1 MSAFND
7 NAVKNALVLMIAYST
22 DAASQRSAEILI
34 PLAGG
39 LFILPFFLCSATAG
53 QLADQHDKAWLIRLI
68 KFSEIALM
76 MAAAAGVLL
85 GSTTALLVIL
95 FVMGIEAA
103 FLGPLKY
110 AILPDLLAPHE
121 LLLGNA
127 LVEAGTFIAILL
139 GTIAGVLI
147 AGHHGAMIVAA
158 LIIMV
163 ALAAWAASLAIPG
176 TSPAAARSPLEW
188 NLFAATGRIIR
199 EAAREKIL
207 FYSILGISW
216 FWLAGAIYL
225 SQFPA
230 YVRFSLG
237 GEQAV
242 VTLFLTV
249 FTIGIAIGSLLCS
262 RILGG
267 RISARTVPWGA
278 LGIALFSIDLWW
290 ASPPAVAGGG
300 TLLGLRPF
308 LSSPAHWRILVDL
321 LGIAVSGGIFI
332 VPLYVLL
339 QAASARAQRARAIAA
354 NNVINAAAMVIAAV
368 ATMALIAVGVSV
380 PGLFLLTGGATLI
393 VAAWFWRLQPSLS
406 IGADQ
411 IRGRQEMTEIAN
423 DPLSAF
429 RLNGKVALITGG
441 GSGIGRA
448 TAAALAGVGAAVAVL
463 DIDPVRAAAAA
474 EEIAALGRPVSSQAA
489 DVTDE
494 KSVDAAIDAVAARHG
509 GIDIL
514 VNSAGIG
521 IRRAAVEL
529 PLAEWDKVVAVNL
542 TGVFLCS
549 RAAARQMM
557 RRGGGAIV
565 NLASIM
571 GFSGGGIY
579 PNVSYQATKGAVVNM
594 TRALAVEWASSGI
607 RVNAVAPTWVR
618 TNLTAPL
625 LDQPGVMERI
635 AALTPMGRLA
645 TPEEIAHA
653 ILYLASPAAAM
664 VTGHTLAVDGG
675 FLAQ

>member
-1 MSAFND
+1 M
-7 NAVKNALVLMIAYST
+7 
-22 DAASQRSAEILI
+22 
-34 PLAGG
+34 
-39 LFILPFFLCSATAG
+39 
-53 QLADQHDKAWLIRLI
+53 
-68 KFSEIALM
+68 
-76 MAAAAGVLL
+76 
-85 GSTTALLVIL
+85 
-95 FVMGIEAA
+95 
-103 FLGPLKY
+103 
-110 AILPDLLAPHE
+110 
-121 LLLGNA
+121 
-127 LVEAGTFIAILL
+127 
-139 GTIAGVLI
+139 
-147 AGHHGAMIVAA
+147 
-158 LIIMV
+158 
-163 ALAAWAASLAIPG
+163 
-176 TSPAAARSPLEW
+176 
-188 NLFAATGRIIR
+188 
-199 EAAREKIL
+199 
-207 FYSILGISW
+207 
-216 FWLAGAIYL
+216 
-225 SQFPA
+225 
-230 YVRFSLG
+230 
-237 GEQAV
+237 
-242 VTLFLTV
+242 TLFLTV

-267 RISARTVPWGA
+267 RISAGTVPWGA

-290 ASPPAVAGGG
+290 ASPPAAAEAG

-308 LSSPAHWRILVDL
+308 LSSPAHWRILIDL

-380 PGLFLLTGGATLI
+380 PGLFLLTGGATPDRRRL
-393 VAAWFWRLQPSLS
+393 VLAAATEVG

-411 IRGRQEMTEIAN
+411 IRGRQEMTAIAN
-423 DPLSAF
+423 DPLPAF
-429 RLNGKVALITGG
+429 RLNGKVAVITGG

-448 TAAALAGVGAAVAVL
+448 TAAALAGVGAAVAVI
-463 DIDPVRAAAAA
+463 DIDPVRAAAVA
-474 EEIAALGRPVSSQAA
+474 EEIGALGRPVSSHAA

-494 KSVDAAIDAVAARHG
+494 KSVDAAIDAVASRHG

-635 AALTPMGRLA
+635 AGTDPNGTAGDAGGDRARDPLPRKPGGGDGHRSHARRRRRLSGSVTRARTRLGRNASASRSAVANSSSADDELTPERPTTS
-645 TPEEIAHA
+645 TPARRN
-653 ILYLASPAAAM
+653 SSAARGKCVLS
-664 VTGHTLAVDGG
+664 VTRITARQPCRRNNRAVSRA
-675 FLAQ
+675 LPIVSRE